1 MLMNSNIYYIII
13 YIYHRPIHAD
23 RSGANP
29 HRRYQIIYII
39 VIILLLYIILLCT
52 FIVDIF
58 MRTEAEPIRT
68 AGIKL
73 SILLLL
79 YYYYILYYYVHLL
92 SIYSCGPKRR
102 QSVPQVHV
110 DFTFRGK

>member
-1 MLMNSNIYYIII
+1 
-13 YIYHRPIHAD
+13 
-23 RSGANP
+23 
-29 HRRYQIIYII
+29 
-39 VIILLLYIILLCT
+39 
-52 FIVDIF
+52 

-102 QSVPQVHV
+102 QSVPQVSNYLYYCYYIIIIYYIIMYIYYRYIHA
-110 DFTFRGK
+110 DRSGGNRYRRYTLTLHLEANNRLLYLL